1 MKLSNIGIG
10 QRLVAVLAL
19 LMLALVVFFL
29 VSVSFGTKSLTLSTV
44 DKTLTQNARS
54 VTATLDGWIDDRMR
68 FLGLA
73 ASSEEIV
80 EAAADGKWER
90 AEAWLLKAKAQDP
103 MLESLFVHDAKG
115 ISVVTTNKGGR
126 GKNYSSRPYYKAI
139 MTEGKDEY
147 ISEVTLSPAT
157 NKPRIAFVRAVKRD
171 GKTVGYVGMS
181 VQGEAFSN
189 YLAPIKVGDN
199 GYCYM
204 FDATGK
210 ILAHPDSTLIFKDLS
225 SAGFIEEALREKN
238 GFLEYDWK
246 GAIKYMAF
254 GQVQRT
260 GWIVALSAERADFLH
275 EANKLQSNLIIAGC
289 VALVLIL
296 ALVFVI
302 IRRLV
307 SRPLG
312 VIVEKSEQVS
322 SGDLS
327 VDFSGRFSG
336 ELARLRDSFETM
348 VSSIGEVVEDIQS
361 GSENVASGAEELAAT
376 AEALAQGAT
385 AQAGGVERLSSAI
398 EQISAS
404 IETTASNAKAT
415 ESLAAQA
422 AKDAQEGGEAVAEAV
437 EAMGHIAEKISIIE
451 DIARQTNL
459 LALNAAIEAARAG
472 EHGKGFAV
480 VAAEVRKLAERSG
493 IAANEISELSVSSM
507 DVANRAG
514 KMLERLVPDIQ
525 KTSELIQEITASTQ
539 EQNTGAGDINTATME
554 LDRVIQQNAAASE
567 ETSSTSEELSG
578 QAVQLQQTV
587 SYFKLRRVSGPAR
600 AAKSPVVTRPPAPA
614 LTGADN
620 EADEDD
626 FEQF

>member
-10 QRLVAVLAL
+10 QRLVAMLAL

-29 VSVSFGTKSLTLSTV
+29 VSVSYGTKNLTLSIV
-44 DKTLTQNARS
+44 NKTLSQNTRS
-54 VTATLDGWIDDRMR
+54 VTATLDSWIQDRMH

-73 ASSEEIV
+73 ATSEEVV
-80 EAAADGKWER
+80 EAAADGDWHR
-90 AEAWLLKAKAQDP
+90 AEAWLQRAKAQDP

-115 ISVVTTNKGGR
+115 ISVVTTNEGGR
-126 GKNYSSRPYYKAI
+126 GKDYTSRPYYKAI
-139 MTEGKDEY
+139 MTDGQDEY

-171 GKTVGYVGMS
+171 GKTIGYVGMS
-181 VQGEAFSN
+181 VQGEAFSDF
-189 YLAPIKVGDN
+189 LAPIKVGEN

-204 FDATGK
+204 YDDRGK
-210 ILAHPDSTLIFKDLS
+210 VLAHPDSSLIFKDLS
-225 SAGFIEEALREKN
+225 GSSFIQEGLRQKNGFIEYEW
-238 GFLEYDWK
+238 D
-246 GAIKYMAF
+246 GAVKYMAF
-254 GQVQRT
+254 GQVKRT
-260 GWIVALSAERADFLH
+260 GWIVALTAERSDFLH
-275 EANKLQSNLIIAGC
+275 EANQLQFRLVVGGG
-289 VALVLIL
+289 VALIVIL
-296 ALVFVI
+296 ALVFVV

-307 SRPLG
+307 SKPLA
-312 VIVEKSEQVS
+312 VIAEKAELVS
-322 SGDLS
+322 RGDLS

-336 ELARLRDSFETM
+336 ELARLRDSFEAM
-348 VSSIGEVVEDIQS
+348 VDSLGKVVEDIQS
-361 GSENVASGAEELAAT
+361 GSENVASGAEELSAT

-404 IETTASNAKAT
+404 INNTASNAKET

-437 EAMGHIAEKISIIE
+437 SAMSDIAEKISIIE
-451 DIARQTNL
+451 EIARQTNL

-493 IAANEISELSVSSM
+493 VAANEISELSASSM
-507 DVANRAG
+507 TVANRAG

-539 EQNTGAGDINTATME
+539 EQNSGANDINTATTE

-587 SYFKLRRVSGPAR
+587 SYFKLRRSAGPVR
-600 AAKSPVVTRPPAPA
+600 TPKRPVVTRTPAPV
-614 LTGADN
+614 LTGD
-620 EADEDD
+620 DEPGGGD
-626 FEQF
+626 FERF

>member
-1 MKLSNIGIG
+1 VKLSNIGIG
-10 QRLVAVLAL
+10 QRLVVVLAL

-29 VSVSFGTKSLTLSTV
+29 VSVSIGTKDLTLSIV
-44 DKTLTQNARS
+44 NKTLSQNTRS
-54 VTATLDGWIDDRMR
+54 VTATLNGWIDDRMR

-73 ASSEEIV
+73 ASSDEV
-80 EAAADGKWER
+80 AEAASDGDWHR

-103 MLESLFVHDAKG
+103 MLESMFVHDAKG

-126 GKNYSSRPYYKAI
+126 GKNYSSRSYYRAI
-139 MTEGKDEY
+139 ITEGKDEY

-157 NKPRIAFVRAVKRD
+157 NKPRIAFVRAVKRN

-181 VQGEAFSN
+181 VLGEAFSS

-204 FDATGK
+204 YDHSGK
-210 ILAHPDSTLIFKDLS
+210 VLAHPDSSLIFKDLS
-225 SAGFIEEALREKN
+225 DLSFIQEGLREKN
-238 GFLEYDWK
+238 GFIEYNWK
-246 GAIKYMAF
+246 GALKYMAF
-254 GQVQRT
+254 GEVRRT

-275 EANKLQSNLIIAGC
+275 EANQLQFNLILAGA
-289 VALVLIL
+289 VALVVIL

-322 SGDLS
+322 GGDLS
-327 VDFSGRFSG
+327 VDFSGQFTG
-336 ELARLRDSFETM
+336 ELARLRDSFEAM
-348 VSSIGEVVEDIQS
+348 VASIGEVVEDIQS

-422 AKDAQEGGEAVAEAV
+422 ARDAQEGGEAVAEAV
-437 EAMGHIAEKISIIE
+437 GAMGHIAEKISIIE

-493 IAANEISELSVSSM
+493 VAASEISELSASST

-525 KTSELIQEITASTQ
+525 KTSELIREITASTQ
-539 EQNTGAGDINTATME
+539 EQNSGAADINAAT
-554 LDRVIQQNAAASE
+554 LDLDHVIQQNAAASE
-567 ETSSTSEELSG
+567 ETSSTSEELSS

-587 SYFKLRRVSGPAR
+587 SYFKLRRTHGPAG
-600 AAKSPVVTRPPAPA
+600 AVKPPVVTRTPAPA
-614 LTGADN
+614 LTGGN
-620 EADEDD
+620 GDEDG
-626 FEQF
+626 FEKF